1 MRAET
6 LRASWRWLTA
16 PYAALDAERAR
27 RGPTFWIDLALV
39 GRALVTGDPAL
50 VREIASRPDLEAGSG
65 ISVLRTVLGDRSL
78 ITLDGERHAARRQL
92 VAPLFRSGL
101 EALDGITAGATIDAL
116 REIGAGAT
124 FTVYDF
130 ARRISLGAIV
140 RFLLPGSPAEEA
152 RTGRLID
159 AFLRSCSSPWM
170 LFLGPLHRDLGPFS
184 SWGRAMRTRE
194 RLVEHLRERV
204 RAARR
209 DPALPGVLARI
220 ARNGADLPEDEI
232 VEEALALLL
241 FGHDTGAAALAWA
254 FVHIW
259 GDREAAARIRADRD
273 PSYLEA
279 CLKESLRLC
288 PVVVHMTRVAPQA
301 TRIGDWDVPAGSR
314 IFPCA
319 YLAQRDPAVFPD
331 PAVFRPERFLNGQAY
346 QGSWFP
352 FGLGARTCIG
362 SRFALRQMQLIAAT
376 TARHADLALAP
387 GYEPAPIRR
396 HVLIVPRAGGRMVLH
411 RLHRVDA
418 AAIAASAVTSCPG
431 R

>member
-1 MRAET
+1 MRADT
-6 LRASWRWLTA
+6 LRTSWRWLTA

-27 RGPTFWIDLALV
+27 HGPTFWIDLALV

-50 VREIASRPDLEAGSG
+50 VRDIASRHDLEAGSG
-65 ISVLRTVLGDRSL
+65 ISALRSVLGDRSL
-78 ITLDGERHAARRQL
+78 ITLDGGRHAARRQL
-92 VAPLFRSGL
+92 VAPLFRQDL
-101 EALDGITAGATIDAL
+101 EALDSSTADATVDAL

-124 FTVYDF
+124 FTAYDF

-140 RFLLPGSPAEEA
+140 RFLLPGSSAEEERA
-152 RTGRLID
+152 RQLVD
-159 AFLRSCSSPWM
+159 AFLLSISSPWV
-170 LFLGPLHRDLGPFS
+170 LFLGPLHLDLGPLS
-184 SWGRAMRTRE
+184 PWGRAMRGRQ
-194 RLVEHLRERV
+194 RLVEHLRAHV

-220 ARNGADLPEDEI
+220 ARDGADLPEEEI

-259 GDREAAARIRADRD
+259 GDGEAAARIRDERD

-301 TRIGDWDVPAGSR
+301 TRIGGWDVPAGAR

-319 YLAQRDPAVFPD
+319 YLAQRDPDVFPD
-331 PAVFRPERFLNGQAY
+331 PAAFRPERFLNGQAY

-362 SRFALRQMQLIAAT
+362 NRFALRQMQVIASAT
-376 TARHADLALAP
+376 VRHADLALAP
-387 GYEPAPIRR
+387 GYEPTPVRR
-396 HVLIVPRAGGRMVLH
+396 PVLIVPRHGGRMVLR
-411 RLHRVDA
+411 RLRGV
-418 AAIAASAVTSCPG
+418 
-431 R
+431 

>member
-1 MRAET
+1 M
-6 LRASWRWLTA
+6 TA

-50 VREIASRPDLEAGSG
+50 VREIGSRHDLEAGSG
-65 ISVLRTVLGDRSL
+65 ISALRSVLGDRSL
-78 ITLDGERHAARRQL
+78 ITLDGERHMARRHL
-92 VAPLFRSGL
+92 VAPLFRRDL
-101 EALDGITAGATIDAL
+101 EALDGITADATLEAL
-116 REIGAGAT
+116 QQIGAGAT

-140 RFLLPGSPAEEA
+140 RFLLPGSSVEEA
-152 RTGRLID
+152 RTGRLIER
-159 AFLRSCSSPWM
+159 FLLSFSSPWI
-170 LFLGPLHRDLGPFS
+170 LFLNPLHLNLGRLSP
-184 SWGRAMRTRE
+184 WGRAMRHRE

-209 DPALPGVLARI
+209 DPSLPGVLARI
-220 ARNGADLPEDEI
+220 ARDGADLPEEEI

-259 GDREAAARIRADRD
+259 ERREVVERIREENEPA
-273 PSYLEA
+273 YVEA

-301 TRIGDWDVPAGSR
+301 TRIDTWEVPAGAR

-319 YLAQRDPAVFPD
+319 YLAQRDPSVFPD
-331 PAVFRPERFLNGQAY
+331 PAAFRPERFLNGRAY
-346 QGSWFP
+346 EGSWFP
-352 FGLGARTCIG
+352 FGLGTRTCIG

-376 TARHADLALAP
+376 TAQNADLALAP
-387 GYEPAPIRR
+387 GYEPAPVRR
-396 HVLIVPRAGGRMVLH
+396 LVLIVPRHGGRMVRRPRVEELVT
-411 RLHRVDA
+411 RLRVDA
-418 AAIAASAVTSCPG
+418 RTSP
-431 R
+431 